1 MISTQEPIV
10 RAVLAPPDYA
20 QRIEYL
26 ERKVESMRVWG
37 IAMAVGF
44 AMLLAPLCVVVFFI
58 GHDLGEH
65 LTSQAAAEQVQSAQ
79 E

>member
-26 ERKVESMRVWG
+26 ERKVESMRVW
-37 IAMAVGF
+37 
-44 AMLLAPLCVVVFFI
+44 LLAMIVLYGFVI
-58 GHDLGEH
+58 GVLVLQVGSDL
-65 LTSQAAAEQVQSAQ
+65 LSR
-79 E
+79 